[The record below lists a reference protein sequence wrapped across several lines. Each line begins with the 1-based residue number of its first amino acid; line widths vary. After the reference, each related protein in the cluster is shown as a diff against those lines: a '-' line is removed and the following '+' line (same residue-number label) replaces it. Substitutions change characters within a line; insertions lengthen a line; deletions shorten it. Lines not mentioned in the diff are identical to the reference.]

1 MKLSDGCRLLGFAVL
16 AAAIS
21 EPGLAAKFT
30 DKEHTRI
37 EEPRPADVPSDSEL
51 EAAGAVIGK
60 VDIDIRNIFDQ
71 TDARETNGLFLLA
84 NSLHIRTKNST
95 IRAQLLFVSGEKYRA
110 RKLAETER
118 ALRLLTYVYD
128 AHVVPVRY
136 VDGKVDIKVIT
147 KDVWT
152 LSPGIS
158 FGRAGGSN
166 DTSFNL
172 QDTNFL
178 GWGKTLQVSHGSTI
192 DRTSDTVAWTDP
204 NVFGSRWTSK
214 LAYSDSSDGSNRSV
228 QIAQPFYSLDAP
240 WSAKIT
246 GVAFDRTVSDRPRV

>member
-1 MKLSDGCRLLGFAVL
+1 MKLSDGCRLFGFAVL
-16 AAAIS
+16 VAVVS
-21 EPGLAAKFT
+21 EPGLAAKFN

-37 EEPRPADVPSDSEL
+37 EEPRPPDLPSDDEL

-71 TDARETNGLFLLA
+71 SDPRETNGLFLLA
-84 NSLHIRTKNST
+84 NRLHLRTKRSS
-95 IRAQLLFVSGEKYRA
+95 IQAQLLFASGEKYRA

-128 AHVVPVRY
+128 ARVVPVRCA
-136 VDGKVDIKVIT
+136 DGKVDVKVIT

-158 FGRAGGSN
+158 FGRAGGTNSTN
-166 DTSFNL
+166 FNL

-178 GWGKTLQVSHGSTI
+178 GWGKTLQVSRGSTV
-192 DRTSDTVAWTDP
+192 DRTSDTIAWTDP
-204 NVFGSRWTSK
+204 NVFGSRWTSA
-214 LAYSDSSDGSNRSV
+214 LTYADSSDGFQHSLQVIR
-228 QIAQPFYSLDAP
+228 PFY
-240 WSAKIT
+240 
-246 GVAFDRTVSDRPRV
+246 